1 MNLYYDYIKHTKYI
15 GKGSGWV
22 IDSVID
28 SIINISK
35 YNILVGSSFIKLPKR
50 IKPCGKWFTCNQHLN
65 DNECFKRC
73 LVRYLHPADHHSARI

>member
-35 YNILVGSSFIKLPKR
+35 YNLLPGRRLQKE
-50 IKPCGKWFTCNQHLN
+50 LN
-65 DNECFKRC
+65 YPRK
-73 LVRYLHPADHHSARI
+73 V